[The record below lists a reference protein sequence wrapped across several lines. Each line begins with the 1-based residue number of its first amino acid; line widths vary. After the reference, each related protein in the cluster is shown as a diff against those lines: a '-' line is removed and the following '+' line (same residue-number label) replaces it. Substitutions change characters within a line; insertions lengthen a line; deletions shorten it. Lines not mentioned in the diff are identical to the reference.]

1 MVMSVRRNF
10 VKTRGMPGDCLDC
23 LGHSVAWDTRRV
35 LAEMACEGMACEGN
49 PSAALD
55 SVLYLAVSM
64 RIEFLLYAIYSVSK
78 VHFKLSP
85 TAAALR
91 MRQVVAAPGVCRSLD
106 GSSGWLEMVRSR
118 SKVRPDLSCLSPYF
132 GASIRHYRCY
142 CVSYRVGGW

>member
-35 LAEMACEGMACEGN
+35 LAEMACEGN

-55 SVLYLAVSM
+55 AVLYLAV
-64 RIEFLLYAIYSVSK
+64 
-78 VHFKLSP
+78 
-85 TAAALR
+85 TAALR
-91 MRQVVAAPGVCRSLD
+91 MRQAVAASGVCRSLD

-118 SKVRPDLSCLSPYF
+118 SKVRPDLSCLLVLWGKAQAANRRKKWPLSGDCPFFWGVFPEDYDNHKYQA
-132 GASIRHYRCY
+132 G
-142 CVSYRVGGW
+142 

>member
-1 MVMSVRRNF
+1 MVDVGSAKLRQN
-10 VKTRGMPGDCLDC
+10 TRDARGFFGLFGTFRC
-23 LGHSVAWDTRRV
+23 WDTRRV
-35 LAEMACEGMACEGN
+35 LAEMACEGN

-78 VHFKLSP
+78 AHFKLSP

-91 MRQVVAAPGVCRSLD
+91 MRQAVAASGVCRSLD

-118 SKVRPDLSCLSPYF
+118 SKVRPDLSCLSRTL
-132 GASIRHYRCY
+132 GQVSDIIDATASRIE
-142 CVSYRVGGW
+142 